1 MQKRLLTMNWQL
13 RFRSLLGQSLVIM
26 GCAAGLSSAMVPTA
40 FAQDSVAANKPADSQ
55 AVAAAQTRLKELGS
69 NAKVTMTDGKL
80 TEIVIQ
86 DGASITADDVAL
98 FGKLTDLTK
107 LQIFNCRAFNDE
119 MVANL
124 AGLTQLNTLA
134 VTNSV
139 ITDAAVQ
146 NIVQAFPNLT
156 DLDLSSNTNM
166 SSSVMR
172 SISSLTKLQKLTLLQ
187 NRFNDISTRRLSK
200 LEDLRALD
208 LRGNMEAGDMTL
220 EVVGELPK
228 LTALK
233 HRSTAVSDFGME
245 QLCKSKT
252 LNSLLLQDFAISS
265 ESGKHLAS
273 LEKLNSLEIFR
284 CQGFGTDGVLALK
297 GLKLNRLTL
306 RDLPNVSDPALEV
319 LADLPALKRL
329 YLHEIASIS
338 DEGLKNLE
346 SAKSLELL
354 DIWSVPKMTDATI
367 DVIAKLP
374 NLKELSIR
382 ETGVSEASVEKIL
395 AMPKLQSLTFK
406 NNGNISEA
414 NVAKLKAKKWTK
426 LDLGGGPAADPA
438 P

>member
-1 MQKRLLTMNWQL
+1 MKWHVNY
-13 RFRSLLGQSLVIM
+13 RSLLGRSLVVACFVWGLQI
-26 GCAAGLSSAMVPTA
+26 AGSGFRTVPALLAQEASA
-40 FAQDSVAANKPADSQ
+40 KSQ
-55 AVAAAQTRLKELGS
+55 AEATDVTAAQSRLKELGS
-69 NAKVTMTDGKL
+69 NAKVTVVNGKL

-98 FGKLTDLTK
+98 FGKLKDLTK
-107 LQIFNCRAFNDE
+107 LQIFNCREFNDE
-119 MVANL
+119 MVASL
-124 AGLTQLNTLA
+124 AGLTQLDTLA

-146 NIVQAFPNLT
+146 SIVEAFPNLIE
-156 DLDLSSNTNM
+156 LDLSSNTNM

-172 SISSLTKLQKLTLLQ
+172 AISSLTKLQRLTLLQ

-200 LEDLRALD
+200 LEDLRTLD

-220 EVVGELPK
+220 EVLGELPK

-233 HRSTAVSDFGME
+233 HRSTAVSDFGLE

-319 LADLPALKRL
+319 LAELPVLKRL

-338 DEGLKNLE
+338 DDGLKNLQ
-346 SAKSLELL
+346 SAQSLELL

-367 DVIAKLP
+367 DIIAKLP

-406 NNGNISEA
+406 NNGNLSEA
-414 NVAKLKAKKWTK
+414 NIAKLKSKKWTK
-426 LDLGGGPAADPA
+426 LDLGGGSAEPAQ
-438 P
+438 

>member
-1 MQKRLLTMNWQL
+1 MKWQL
-13 RFRSLLGQSLVIM
+13 NFRSWA
-26 GCAAGLSSAMVPTA
+26 GCAFVLTGAMLGSGWVFFVNVSSLAAHSSTA
-40 FAQDSVAANKPADSQ
+40 VLQAD
-55 AVAAAQTRLKELGS
+55 AKDVAAAQARLKELGS
-69 NAKVTMTDGKL
+69 IAKVTVADGKL

-86 DGASITADDVAL
+86 DGATITGDDVAL
-98 FGKLTDLTK
+98 FGKLKDLKK
-107 LQIFNCRAFNDE
+107 LQIFNCREFNDP
-119 MVANL
+119 MVASL
-124 AGLTQLNTLA
+124 TGLTQLDTLA
-134 VTNSV
+134 ITNSV
-139 ITDAAVQ
+139 ITDEAVKS
-146 NIVQAFPNLT
+146 IVEAFPNLI

-166 SSSVMR
+166 SSGVMR
-172 SISSLTKLQKLTLLQ
+172 SIATLTKLQKLTLLQ

-220 EVVGELPK
+220 EVLGELPK

-233 HRSTAVSDFGME
+233 HRSTAVSDFGLE

-252 LNSLLLQDFAISS
+252 LTSLLLQDFAISS
-265 ESGKHLAS
+265 ESGKHLAQ
-273 LEKLNSLEIFR
+273 LEKLNSLEMFR
-284 CQGFGTDGVLALK
+284 CQGFGTEGVLALK

-306 RDLPNVSDPALEV
+306 RDLPNVSDQALEV

-346 SAKSLELL
+346 AAKSLELL

-382 ETGVSEASVEKIL
+382 ETGVSEASVEKL
-395 AMPKLQSLTFK
+395 MSMPKLQSLTFK
-406 NNGNISEA
+406 NNGTLSEA
-414 NVAKLKAKKWTK
+414 NIAKLKSKKWTK
-426 LDLGGGPAADPA
+426 LDLGGAASEDSN
-438 P
+438 